1 MKESQKR
8 INKKYDGPN
17 ITRTKAAEILNVDP
31 QTISNYAERGIISMF
46 TRGRKSYVK
55 RSEIEDIRRSYVDV
69 IALKDD
75 FDALEQKYRQQISEK
90 KDEIAHMD
98 ELVKNLMS
106 GHPELYDI
114 MNNPSLVNI
123 LWAVLGKFL
132 ENIPETD
139 KRSVGMFIKIL
150 EGRGVAR
157 SAEEYKLGRYYAL
170 KMIAKLTGQIE
181 SIRDYSDIRKENE
194 QLKKEN
200 AHLKKMMD
208 DINERS
214 QTGELSQENI
224 ISRADLM
231 PLENYEF
238 TTRTKNVL
246 SILKAETVGD
256 LVRMTEM
263 DIMKTR
269 NCGRKTLT
277 ELRKFLESK
286 HMSFLKV

>member
-17 ITRTKAAEILNVDP
+17 ITRTRAAEILNVDP
-31 QTISNYAERGIISMF
+31 QTISNYAERGIITMF
-46 TRGRKSYVK
+46 TRGRKNYVK
-55 RSEIEDIRRSYVDV
+55 RSEIEDIRKSYVDV

-123 LWAVLGKFL
+123 LWAVLEKFL

-208 DINERS
+208 EINERS

-224 ISRADLM
+224 INRADLM

-263 DIMKTR
+263 DIMQK
-269 NCGRKTLT
+269 
-277 ELRKFLESK
+277 LRKKDTHGTQEIPRK
-286 HMSFLKV
+286 